1 MKNATAAADEY
12 GAVAGAE
19 PRHAY
24 ILANWRCRGDAPV
37 GEPPGHRWPAGRFSL
52 CKAMRG
58 QLCPSHLAVLLCLFA
73 VCIAECVFAQSAQAA
88 ISLSSVFQQVSPKI
102 VKIYGAGGFRGL
114 EAYQSGF
121 LISADGCIVT
131 AWSYVLDTEY
141 VGVTLDDGR
150 KFDAKLLGADPRL
163 EVAVLKIDAS
173 DLPHFNLSETPD
185 LPAGAR
191 VLAFSNLFGVATG
204 REPASVQHGIVAAK
218 APLEARR
225 GTFDTPYHGVAY
237 ILDAMTNNPGAQG
250 GALTDWQGRLAGM
263 LGKELRNSQ
272 TSTWLNYAIPL
283 AELRPT
289 IDAIRS
295 GKFVPASAASDAK
308 PKHALT
314 AALLG
319 LVLIPDVLDRT
330 PPFIERVL
338 PDSPAAAAGLLP
350 DDLIIF
356 VNSRL
361 VQSCQA
367 FDDDIERIDRAD
379 KTRITVMRDQQLIE
393 FELLAAEHDDK

>member
-1 MKNATAAADEY
+1 MRSVSILCFLLACISPASAA
-12 GAVAGAE
+12 
-19 PRHAY
+19 P
-24 ILANWRCRGDAPV
+24 
-37 GEPPGHRWPAGRFSL
+37 
-52 CKAMRG
+52 
-58 QLCPSHLAVLLCLFA
+58 
-73 VCIAECVFAQSAQAA
+73 
-88 ISLSSVFQQVSPKI
+88 SLSGVIQQVSPKI

-150 KFDAKLLGADPRL
+150 RFDGKLLGADPRL
-163 EVAVLKIDAS
+163 EVAVLKIEAA
-173 DLPHFNLSETPD
+173 DLPHFDLAETPD

-204 REPASVQHGIVAAK
+204 SEPASVQHGIVAAK

-225 GTFDTPYHGVAY
+225 GTFDTPYHGIAY

-250 GALTDWQGRLAGM
+250 GALTDWQGHLAGM
-263 LGKELRNSQ
+263 LGKELRNAQ
-272 TSTWLNYAIPL
+272 TNTWLNYAIPL

-289 IDAIRS
+289 IDAIRA
-295 GKFVPASAASDAK
+295 GKFVPTSANADAR
-308 PKHALT
+308 PQHALS

-319 LVLIPDVLDRT
+319 VVLVPDVLDRT
-330 PPFIERVL
+330 PPFVERVL
-338 PDSPAAAAGLLP
+338 PDSPAASAGMLP
-350 DDLIIF
+350 DDLIVF

-367 FDDDIERIDRAD
+367 FEDDIERIDRAD
-379 KTRITVMRDQQLIE
+379 KTRITVLRNQQLIE
-393 FELLAAEHDDK
+393 FELLAPGHGAK

>member
-1 MKNATAAADEY
+1 MKI
-12 GAVAGAE
+12 AV
-19 PRHAY
+19 
-24 ILANWRCRGDAPV
+24 WR
-37 GEPPGHRWPAGRFSL
+37 
-52 CKAMRG
+52 
-58 QLCPSHLAVLLCLFA
+58 Q
-73 VCIAECVFAQSAQAA
+73 
-88 ISLSSVFQQVSPKI
+88 SLSCLLALCIPGVALPASASLSGVIQQVGPKI

-121 LISADGCIVT
+121 LVSADGCIIT

-163 EVAVLKIDAS
+163 EVAVLKIDSS
-173 DLPHFNLSETPD
+173 DLPHFNLAETPD
-185 LPAGAR
+185 LQIGAR

-204 REPASVQHGIVAAK
+204 SEPASVQHGIVAAK
-218 APLEARR
+218 APLAARR

-263 LGKELRNSQ
+263 LGKELRNAQ
-272 TSTWLNYAIPL
+272 TNTWLNYAIPM
-283 AELRPT
+283 AELRST
-289 IDAIRS
+289 VDAIRN
-295 GKFVPASAASDAK
+295 GKFVPASAATDAR

-319 LVLIPDVLDRT
+319 VVLVPDVLDRT
-330 PPFIERVL
+330 PPFVERVL
-338 PDSPAAAAGLLP
+338 PNSPAASAGMLP
-350 DDLIIF
+350 DDLIVF

-361 VQSCQA
+361 VQSCAA
-367 FDDDIERIDRAD
+367 FQDDIEHIDRAD
-379 KTRITVMRDQQLIE
+379 KTKITVLRDQQLIE
-393 FELLAAEHDDK
+393 FDLLAPAPIKLPAKHHRSKLDWRRAPDSK